1 VVLDE
6 PNANLDEAG
15 EVALAN
21 TLQILRTVGA
31 TVVVI
36 THRKN
41 LLAMADLALLLV
53 NGEPKA
59 FGPRNEVLAA
69 LQGPTPPRSPNAPR
83 APVIGM
89 RPGGKPLALA

>member
-1 VVLDE
+1 
-6 PNANLDEAG
+6 DEAG
-15 EVALAN
+15 EVALTN
-21 TLQILRTVGA
+21 TLQTLRTTGT
-31 TVVVI
+31 TVIVI

-41 LLAMADLALLLV
+41 LLTMADLALLLV

-69 LQGPTPPRSPNAPR
+69 LQGVAPPQQARPPVEAPR

-89 RPGGKPLALA
+89 RPGIKPLATAQ